1 MAKRYDFDSIVSARS
16 RRIAR
21 DAQQRAQQADGVA
34 DKPGRE
40 RTPTW
45 LKRLMSQL
53 PEKLI
58 NHLRDAVGPD
68 PRASV
73 LDELVSQARRDV
85 EDLRV
90 REAVVTAARREL
102 VQRER
107 KIDAQELSIT
117 QTRAQLE
124 AALTAASQ
132 AAEQAS
138 SERRVPIG
146 KILYDVVD
154 SPRPIK
160 DVNRLAVNMKR
171 FGQLSP
177 VVVRPAPGGRL
188 TLLTGYRRMEAM
200 KAAAFTHVSVRVLEG
215 IDEQTAAALYAA
227 ENFLATDVST
237 KSLERL
243 AQRIDSQHPLQDIIA
258 MIQRDDQTVVED
270 VFLDDMAEQAHL
282 ALAEGAAWVAALRPY
297 WQDLA
302 KDDRVPLEQLIVYFA
317 RISKRLR

>member
-1 MAKRYDFDSIVSARS
+1 MAKRYDFNSIVSARS

-21 DAQQRAQQADGVA
+21 DAQQRAQQPEGASSR
-34 DKPGRE
+34 PGHQRS
-40 RTPTW
+40 PTW
-45 LKRLMSQL
+45 LKRVMNQL
-53 PEKLI
+53 PEKLVS
-58 NHLRDAVGPD
+58 HLRDALGPD

-90 REAVVTAARREL
+90 REAVITAARREL

-107 KIDAQELSIT
+107 KVDAQELTIT
-117 QTRAQLE
+117 QTRSQLE
-124 AALTAASQ
+124 AALAAASQ

-146 KILYDVVD
+146 KVLYDVAD

-200 KAAAFTHVSVRVLEG
+200 RAAAFTHVSVRVVEG

-227 ENFLATDVST
+227 ENFLATDVSA

-243 AQRIDSQHPLQDIIA
+243 AQRIDPQHPLQEIIS
-258 MIQRDDQTVVED
+258 MIQRDDEEVVED
-270 VFLDDMAEQAHL
+270 VYLEDMAEQAHF

-302 KDDRVPLEQLIVYFA
+302 ADDRVPLEQLIVYFA
-317 RISKRLR
+317 RVSKRLR